1 MGTITRI
8 IGGKSKWF
16 SKNQMEIIAT
26 EKDVMLSSQ
35 KRIIL
40 DGKEQGISMG
50 QYNYTE
56 KLDFPSGWWSYD
68 YKGEKIIKEN
78 KTNLD
83 KVVYF
88 QLNVDDDVPD
98 NTEIIFHLY
107 NREYFLWMDRAKPDS
122 NDFNEKE
129 VIKKG
134 TVRKVG
140 EKKRITIEL
149 FLDILWK
156 KKMKEKDMGYLDLH
170 WRWEYKNE
178 DWICANELHLKV
190 FSSRRNLFLKPAH
203 SGYNFPEIR
212 TSDGDIIVFSAGVGF
227 EGKNSPKIERVLGE
241 IQDVVKDEALD
252 KLGKYSD
259 KLRHTIAVRQL
270 RKGKLVNNSGGIEF
284 SRRIYTQPIYDNRGE
299 MYTVTKAANFGY
311 RKQGQVVTTKGISQ
325 LDYFKDVGA
334 LNKVAKASK
343 ELLKVFD
350 FVDLFQYMSG
360 ERPETIPIPFLPLDF
375 IVKVITPYMSDQI
388 TEMIDDVINEMVEAA
403 KDKGLETV
411 EKIKFTQGGSMK
423 RYDTTEIDQESL
435 NKLFKNE
442 IETLN
447 DLVALNRNPNPKQ
460 YVILHYREKNDEL
473 DELHDIIDSIFIK

>member
-26 EKDVMLSSQ
+26 EKDIMLSSQ

-88 QLNVDDDVPD
+88 QLDVDDDVPD

-107 NREYFLWMDRAKPDS
+107 NRETLFMIDILNPDS

-134 TVRKVG
+134 TIRKVG
-140 EKKRITIEL
+140 EKKRITIKL

-156 KKMKEKDMGYLDLH
+156 KKMIEKNMGYLDLY
-170 WRWEYKNE
+170 WRWKYKNVN
-178 DWICANELHLKV
+178 WTCADKLHLKV
-190 FSSRRNLFLKPAH
+190 FSSKRNLFLKPAH

-227 EGKNSPKIERVLGE
+227 EGKNSPEIKRVLGE
-241 IQDVVKDEALD
+241 IQEYMKSRVLD
-252 KLGKYSD
+252 KLGEYSD

-270 RKGKLVNNSGGIEF
+270 RKGKLVSNTGKIMF
-284 SRRIYTQPIYDNRGE
+284 SKRIYTQPIYDNRGK
-299 MYTVTKAANFGY
+299 MYIVTKAANFGY

-411 EKIKFTQGGSMK
+411 EKIKFTQGGAMK
-423 RYDTTEIDQESL
+423 GYDTTEIDQESL
-435 NKLFKNE
+435 NKLFRNE

-447 DLVALNRNPNPKQ
+447 DLKDLNRNPNPKQ
-460 YVILHYREKNDEL
+460 YVVLYHYEENEEL
-473 DELHDIIDSIFIK
+473 DEYYYIIDSIFIK